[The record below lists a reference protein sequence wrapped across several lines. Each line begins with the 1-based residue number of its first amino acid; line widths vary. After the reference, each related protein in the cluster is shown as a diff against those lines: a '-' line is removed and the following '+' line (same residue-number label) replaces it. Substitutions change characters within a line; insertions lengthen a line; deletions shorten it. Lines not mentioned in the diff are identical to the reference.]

1 MDDYT
6 TLTKHMH
13 EMRAA
18 KEDAERELGAVVAM
32 FDQVRGD
39 WHKKL
44 KDRRKEVGSGLA
56 GFGCGSANAW

>member
-18 KEDAERELGAVVAM
+18 KEDAERDLGAVVTM
-32 FDQVRGD
+32 FDQVRRD
-39 WHKKL
+39 WQKKL
-44 KDRRKEVGSGLA
+44 KDRRKEVGQAL
-56 GFGCGSANAW
+56 GSSVILPSI